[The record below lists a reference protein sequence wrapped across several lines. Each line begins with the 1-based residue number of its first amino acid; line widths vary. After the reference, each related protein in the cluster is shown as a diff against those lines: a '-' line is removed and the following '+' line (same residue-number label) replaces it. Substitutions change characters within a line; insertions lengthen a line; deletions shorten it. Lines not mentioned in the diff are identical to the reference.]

1 MREDMAKVVT
11 ERPRRG
17 HANKSKKTA
26 AKIPPAKFDS
36 DDHGSTRA
44 PVSRHRQYGYNAK
57 EFSDL
62 IGPLRKFLRAQVGR
76 PWNKINSEISKTLD
90 KRSMAGRHILEH
102 VGWEVAKNCELR
114 ADGKIYDLSRSTP
127 TYLHQVAGLYVHPRT
142 GLLCLAEKVKRAR
155 KAKPVDLIPL
165 VDGTSLRLLEGIWF
179 LCRYIK
185 VTRPEW
191 VLVNG
196 KWLRAARE
204 STREL
209 KRQLNKK
216 ELKYHGLSNSM
227 ETAPE

>member
-1 MREDMAKVVT
+1 MAKVVT

-17 HANKSKKTA
+17 HSNPSMKTA
-26 AKIPPAKFDS
+26 KKIRPAEFDG

-44 PVSRHRQYGYNAK
+44 PVSRGRQHGWNAK

-62 IGPLRKFLRAQVGR
+62 IGPLKKFLRAQVGR

-114 ADGKIYDLSRSTP
+114 ADGKIYDLSRSTHAHL
-127 TYLHQVAGLYVHPRT
+127 YLVTGLYVHPRT
-142 GLLCLAEKVKRAR
+142 GLLCLADKVKRVR
-155 KAKPVDLIPL
+155 KPKPVDLIQL
-165 VDGTSLRLLEGIWF
+165 DDGTSLRLLEGIWF

-191 VLVNG
+191 VLAGG
-196 KWLRAARE
+196 KWIRVPYE
-204 STREL
+204 STKEL

-216 ELKYHGLSNSM
+216 ELKHHGLSNSM
-227 ETAPE
+227 ETETK